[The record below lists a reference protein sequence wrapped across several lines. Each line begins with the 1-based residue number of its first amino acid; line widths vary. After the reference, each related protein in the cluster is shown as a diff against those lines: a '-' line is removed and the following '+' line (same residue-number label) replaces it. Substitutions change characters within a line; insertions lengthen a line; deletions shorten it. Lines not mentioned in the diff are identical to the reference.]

1 MDVADARGEL
11 EAGEVEDR
19 ECGQSLPGGVGGVLG
34 DRQVGRVAEV
44 VVEHGS
50 RRASAAT
57 RCETRSIV
65 PEREE
70 RVEHDPIHAVVLPVT
85 RSDYHRLNSSL
96 DTHPNLGNHP
106 PA

>member
-1 MDVADARGEL
+1 
-11 EAGEVEDR
+11 
-19 ECGQSLPGGVGGVLG
+19 
-34 DRQVGRVAEV
+34 
-44 VVEHGS
+44 
-50 RRASAAT
+50 
-57 RCETRSIV
+57 V